1 MTIPMAPIGAGISGM
16 AAAPSKLRI
25 LKNLL
30 GSDAFFKTVGG
41 TIIGSRAFK
50 NKENS
55 LGENIIDS
63 MNAGHPA
70 LLLGN
75 VVSKKL
81 TNKNLRE
88 GFTDSG
94 VVDVPFASQYLSF

>member
-1 MTIPMAPIGAGISGM
+1 M
-16 AAAPSKLRI
+16 AADPSKLQV

-30 GSDAFFKTVGG
+30 GSDAFFKTVGK

-50 NKENS
+50 NKDNF

-63 MNAGHPA
+63 LNAGHPA

-75 VVSKKL
+75 AASKGL
-81 TNKNLRE
+81 TGKNLRE

-94 VVDVPFASQYLSF
+94 VVDVPFASQYLSY

>member
-1 MTIPMAPIGAGISGM
+1 M
-16 AAAPSKLRI
+16 AADPSKLQV

-30 GSDAFFKTVGG
+30 GSDAFFKTVGK

-50 NKENS
+50 NQENS

-63 MNAGHPA
+63 LNAGHPA

-75 VVSKKL
+75 TVSKGL
-81 TNKNLRE
+81 TGKNLRE

-94 VVDVPFASQYLSF
+94 VVDVPFASQYLSY

>member
-1 MTIPMAPIGAGISGM
+1 M
-16 AAAPSKLRI
+16 AADPSKLQV

-30 GSDAFFKTVGG
+30 GSDAFFKTVGK

-50 NKENS
+50 NQENS

-63 MNAGHPA
+63 LNAGHPA

-75 VVSKKL
+75 AASKSL
-81 TNKNLRE
+81 TGKNLRE

-94 VVDVPFASQYLSF
+94 VVDVPFASQYLSY

>member
-1 MTIPMAPIGAGISGM
+1 M
-16 AAAPSKLRI
+16 AADPSKLQV

-30 GSDAFFKTVGG
+30 GSDAFFKTVGK
-41 TIIGSRAFK
+41 TIIGSRAFE
-50 NKENS
+50 NKDNL

-63 MNAGHPA
+63 LNAGHPA

-75 VVSKKL
+75 AASKGL
-81 TNKNLRE
+81 TGKNLRE

-94 VVDVPFASQYLSF
+94 VVDVPFASQYLSY

>member
-1 MTIPMAPIGAGISGM
+1 MSIPISM
-16 AAAPSKLRI
+16 AADPSKLQV

-30 GSDAFFKTVGG
+30 GSDAFFKTVGK
-41 TIIGSRAFK
+41 TILGSRAFK
-50 NKENS
+50 NKDNL

-63 MNAGHPA
+63 LNAGHPA

-75 VVSKKL
+75 AASKGL
-81 TNKNLRE
+81 TGKNLRE

-94 VVDVPFASQYLSF
+94 VVDVPFASQYLSY